1 MLLWSG
7 LVALLAAICTALAT
21 APLRQWLIARKV
33 LDWPD
38 QRRSHDHPTPRGGGL
53 AMACGLLL
61 ALGAAV
67 VWQGVPL
74 FPLLFL
80 AVLSF
85 LGWLDDLY
93 QVPIRLRLLVMFG
106 CALSLVWGLGPITA
120 IDGLGQIGQFTW
132 LWSALGL
139 IAVIWLINLHN
150 FMDGSDGL
158 AALQGLWS
166 AAVLGALLCAGQAC
180 GLGLVG
186 VAVAGACLGFLLW
199 NLPPARIFMGDSG
212 SLMLGGAIGLLAYA
226 GAATGLVSIWLSLIV
241 CALFVVDATATLLRR
256 GLLEGQWYTPHRV
269 HAYQKLMRVGWSHGQ
284 VLLLYAALNVL
295 LVGPALALALYRP
308 DWAWA
313 IALTLVMLLGTAWFV
328 VQSRCP

>member
-1 MLLWSG
+1 MLPESG
-7 LVALLAAICTALAT
+7 LLVLAAAILTALAT
-21 APLRQWLIARKV
+21 APLRRFLLARKV

-38 QRRSHDHPTPRGGGL
+38 QRRSHAHPTPRGGGL
-53 AMACGLLL
+53 AMVLGVFLVLGLPVLW
-61 ALGAAV
+61 ADV
-67 VWQGVPL
+67 SL

-80 AVLSF
+80 GVLSL

-93 QVPIRLRLLVMFG
+93 QVPIGLRLLVMLG

-120 IDGLGQIGQFTW
+120 IDALDQSWRFPW
-132 LWSALGL
+132 LWSALGV
-139 IAVIWLINLHN
+139 IAVVWLINLHN

-166 AAVLGALLCAGQAC
+166 AALLGALLCASQAC
-180 GLGLVG
+180 ALGLVG
-186 VAVAGACLGFLLW
+186 MAVAGACLGFLLW
-199 NLPPARIFMGDSG
+199 NRPPARIFMGDSG
-212 SLMLGGAIGLLAYA
+212 SLMLGGAIGLLAYG

-256 GLLEGQWYTPHRV
+256 GFLEGQWYTPHRD
-269 HAYQKLMRVGWSHGQ
+269 HAYQKLIRLGWGHGQ
-284 VLLLYAALNVL
+284 VLALYGALNL
-295 LVGPALALALYRP
+295 LVVGPALILALNQP

-328 VQSRCP
+328 VQNRCP